1 MKKKNPTA
9 GFGELGKLMGDMWSK
24 LSEKEK
30 LTYQK
35 KADKDKERY
44 NAEKEAYVPPTP
56 PVPKDWCEAQD
67 PNTGKTYY
75 YNRKTSETTWS
86 RPEAAPLKLKKKKK
100 DPDAPKR
107 AKSAYFFFMDAVR
120 GKTKADNP
128 TATIGE
134 LGKLM
139 GAAWSKIADKDKAK
153 YEKEAAADKERYERA
168 KAEYERT
175 KAA

>member
-1 MKKKNPTA
+1 
-9 GFGELGKLMGDMWSK
+9 MWSK

-67 PNTGKTYY
+67 PNTGKTY
-75 YNRKTSETTWS
+75 ETTWS

-107 AKSAYFFFMDAVR
+107 AKSAYFFFM
-120 GKTKADNP
+120 
-128 TATIGE
+128 
-134 LGKLM
+134 

-153 YEKEAAADKERYERA
+153 YQKQ
-168 KAEYERT
+168 
-175 KAA
+175 

>member
-1 MKKKNPTA
+1 MGPTA

-100 DPDAPKR
+100 DP
-107 AKSAYFFFMDAVR
+107 
-120 GKTKADNP
+120 
-128 TATIGE
+128 
-134 LGKLM
+134 
-139 GAAWSKIADKDKAK
+139 AWSKIADKDKAK
-153 YEKEAAADKERYERA
+153 YQKQAEEDKGRYERA

-175 KAA
+175 KA